1 MELKEKLAIV
11 IFFFFFAVTVALAGK
26 GNKVMLVNIIVVIE
40 ITELACVVLS

>member
-1 MELKEKLAIV
+1 MEFKEKLATV
-11 IFFFFFAVTVALAGK
+11 IFFAVTVALAGK